1 MRSLTPSL
9 YLLSLGFLQKMTD
22 ITIATHN
29 GSFHADDVFSIAA
42 LKSIFPSFNI
52 IRTRDLE
59 LIAKADVVVDVGGE
73 YAPEAGRFDHHQ
85 RGGAGERENGI
96 PFSSFGLIWQ
106 KYGLQICQGNQDV
119 ANAID
124 AGLVSTIDAID
135 CGHVEGVAKGISLS
149 QTISM
154 FNPTWQEENEFDRC
168 FEEAVEFAARILTRF
183 IAAADGGLSAKAIV
197 AKAIDNA
204 QDPRVIVLEKY
215 TPWKKTVHALSDQA
229 LYMVYP
235 SHSGKWMLQT
245 VPVEPGSFED
255 RKSLPAPWAG
265 LSDKAFKEVTAL
277 DDAMFCHNGLFIA
290 GAESY
295 DSIMKMAAMA
305 LQE

>member
-1 MRSLTPSL
+1 
-9 YLLSLGFLQKMTD
+9 MTD

-29 GSFHADDVFSIAA
+29 GNFHADDVFSIAA
-42 LKSIFPSFNI
+42 LKSIFPSFKL

-59 LIAKADVVVDVGGE
+59 LIAKADVVIDVGGE
-73 YAPEAGRFDHHQ
+73 YDAETDRFDHHQ

-96 PFSSFGLIWQ
+96 PYSSFGLVWQ
-106 KYGLQICQGNQDV
+106 KYGTQICQGNQGV
-119 ANAID
+119 ANALD

-135 CGHVEGVAKGISLS
+135 CGHVEGVSQGISLS

-154 FNPTWQEENEFDRC
+154 FNPTWQEDSDVDHCFD
-168 FEEAVEFAARILTRF
+168 EAVEFASRVLTRF
-183 IAAADGGLSAKAIV
+183 IAAANGGISAKAIV

-204 QDPRVIVLEKY
+204 EDPRVIVLEKY
-215 TPWKKTVHALSDQA
+215 TPWKKTVHALSQDA

-235 SHSGKWMLQT
+235 SQTGQWRIQT

-255 RKSLPAPWAG
+255 RKSLPKQWAG
-265 LSDKAFKEVTAL
+265 LSDKALQEVTGI

-290 GAESY
+290 GAASFEST
-295 DSIMKMAAMA
+295 MKMATIA
-305 LQE
+305 LDES